1 MHTAALILTIVAGA
15 AQIIGVILL
24 ITRAHGARTLLH
36 QSAHTR
42 IDGGDASGATQTIDI
57 SDVVA
62 FLLRDAASTWWA
74 VTLILLGILAMTAA
88 GILALL

>member
-15 AQIIGVILL
+15 AQLIGVILL
-24 ITRAHGARTLLH
+24 ITRAHGARALLN

-42 IDGGDASGATQTIDI
+42 LDGGDAAGNSHSIDI
-57 SDVVA
+57 SDVLA

-74 VTLILLGILAMTAA
+74 VALILLGILAMTAA